1 MKQNFSSTQKIGPR
15 ESNLNQVID
24 VIQEDISGSSTRR
37 KYETFV
43 TGGIGPGVTSSIY
56 QTVYD
61 QDFTLQTA
69 NPILDFTM
77 GLYYHANRDNLVTK
91 GTGYTP
97 IVGSGQIVFD
107 STHTMMMREKVNVYR
122 QYAKML
128 LNNADAPF
136 TYQEDV
142 SGALIEPSTIVSNS
156 VIQDSTGVGI
166 SDMTCVIDA
175 ALFVNVK
182 RLFARDG
189 IRKETFAFRIYRHA
203 PLSNDGNQGF
213 TMSTFEPPYDYTDGD
228 TANHTPTSEPAA
240 GDQRANIFDR
250 GGDVFS
256 SEEGVQIIADLEAV
270 AKGVDEAHC
279 GHVSA
284 LRLAA
289 DPTKVVGLLYHEA
302 GIAVLNLG
310 GSTLSNSN
318 WSGTNKYNNS
328 NIAPER
334 DVGWGQSNDLWPIL
348 SPHDRINGLID
359 GMQEGLQNGTAFDGL
374 TQTAGEVFIGQAA
387 GSLQTD
393 PAYVAAASFYP
404 DLLVS
409 ASIDD
414 IVDHIGYT
422 RFSSGSLTGMAFQ
435 NETSIYSTIFFCT
448 AEASEFNQSN
458 NSTYTAIS
466 PSPDKTFITTV
477 LLYADQS
484 NEPVAVAKLNR
495 PIEKTPDSSLTVRV
509 RLDF

>member
-1 MKQNFSSTQKIGPR
+1 MKQNFSSNQKIGPR

-56 QTVYD
+56 QTIYD

-69 NPILDFTM
+69 NPILDMTI
-77 GLYYHANRDNLVTK
+77 GLYHHTNRSNLVNSAE
-91 GTGYTP
+91 TGYNLITS
-97 IVGSGQIVFD
+97 SGQLTFD

-128 LNNADAPF
+128 LGNADLPF
-136 TYQEDV
+136 SYSATN
-142 SGALIEPSTIVSNS
+142 SGQITQPSTFDISN
-156 VIQDSTGVGI
+156 IATADN
-166 SDMTCVIDA
+166 VIDA
-175 ALFVNVK
+175 ALFINVK

-189 IRKETFAFRIYRHA
+189 IRKETFAFRIYKHA
-203 PLSNDGNQGF
+203 PMSHDGQ
-213 TMSTFEPPYDYTDGD
+213 STVDMEAFEPPFNISDGNG
-228 TANHTPTSEPAA
+228 TNSNGATQEPASTA
-240 GDQRANIFDR
+240 QRQNIFDR

-256 SEEGVQIIADLEAV
+256 SEEGVEIIADLNAE
-270 AKGVDEAHC
+270 GFGIDEPQA

-284 LRLAA
+284 LKLAS
-289 DPTKVVGLLYHEA
+289 DPNKIVGLLYHEA
-302 GIAVLNLG
+302 GVAVLNLG
-310 GSTLSNSN
+310 GSTLVNTD
-318 WSGTNKYNNS
+318 WTGAGGYNDPNGS
-328 NIAPER
+328 YLNH
-334 DVGWGQSNDLWPIL
+334 DVGWGQQGGLHPVLI
-348 SPHDRINGLID
+348 PHDRINGLID
-359 GMQEGLQNGTAFDGL
+359 GMQENGAGTADGL
-374 TQTAGEVFIGQAA
+374 GLSQTGGQVYIGSGT
-387 GSLQTD
+387 GSSQTT
-393 PAYVAAASFYP
+393 PAYSTTATFYP

-458 NSTYTAIS
+458 NSTYTAIQ

-477 LLYADQS
+477 LLYANQT

>member
-1 MKQNFSSTQKIGPR
+1 
-15 ESNLNQVID
+15 
-24 VIQEDISGSSTRR
+24 
-37 KYETFV
+37 
-43 TGGIGPGVTSSIY
+43 
-56 QTVYD
+56 
-61 QDFTLQTA
+61 
-69 NPILDFTM
+69 
-77 GLYYHANRDNLVTK
+77 
-91 GTGYTP
+91 
-97 IVGSGQIVFD
+97 
-107 STHTMMMREKVNVYR
+107 MMREKVNVYR

-128 LNNADAPF
+128 LGRAHLPF
-136 TYQEDV
+136 AYSTTQT
-142 SGALIEPSTIVSNS
+142 GALEQPSTFDDSN
-156 VIQDSTGVGI
+156 IDTA
-166 SDMTCVIDA
+166 TNVIDA
-175 ALFVNVK
+175 ALFINVK

-189 IRKETFAFRIYRHA
+189 IRKETFAFRIYKHA
-203 PLSNDGNQGF
+203 PLSHDGQSGV
-213 TMSTFEPPYDYTDGD
+213 TMETFEPPFNVADGSLNQNA
-228 TANHTPTSEPAA
+228 TTEPVAA
-240 GDQRANIFDR
+240 WQRQNIFDR

-256 SEEGVQIIADLEAV
+256 SEEGVQIIADLEAEG
-270 AKGVDEAHC
+270 KGVDEANA

-284 LRLAA
+284 LKLAS

-310 GSTLSNSN
+310 GSTLANTN
-318 WSGTNKYNNS
+318 WTSGGYNDT
-328 NIAPER
+328 AGKTQH
-334 DVGWGQSNDLWPIL
+334 DVGWGQAGGLYPIL
-348 SPHDRINGLID
+348 NPHDRINGLID
-359 GMQEGLQNGTAFDGL
+359 GMQETGAGGATGLGL
-374 TQTAGEVFIGQAA
+374 TQTGGEVYIGSGT
-387 GSLQTD
+387 GSQQTA
-393 PAYVAAASFYP
+393 PNYNTTATFYP

-458 NSTYTAIS
+458 NSTYTAIE

-477 LLYADQS
+477 LLYANQT

>member
-1 MKQNFSSTQKIGPR
+1 MKQNFSSNQKIGPR

-56 QTVYD
+56 QTIYD

-69 NPILDFTM
+69 NPILDMTI
-77 GLYYHANRDNLVTK
+77 GLFHHADRNNLVNSTE
-91 GTGYTP
+91 TNYN
-97 IVGSGQIVFD
+97 VVQGSGQLTFD

-128 LNNADAPF
+128 LGNADLPF
-136 TYQEDV
+136 TY
-142 SGALIEPSTIVSNS
+142 STTNTGALEQPSTFIN
-156 VIQDSTGVGI
+156 QM
-166 SDMTCVIDA
+166 SDIGTATNVIDA
-175 ALFVNVK
+175 ALFINVK

-189 IRKETFAFRIYRHA
+189 IRKETFAFRIYKHA
-203 PLSNDGNQGF
+203 PMSHDGSNGV
-213 TMSTFEPPYDYTDGD
+213 TMETFEPPFDIATGNGTNPN
-228 TANHTPTSEPAA
+228 TATTEPAA
-240 GDQRANIFDR
+240 GDQRPNVFDR

-256 SEEGVQIIADLEAV
+256 SEEGVQIIADLEAEG
-270 AKGVDEAHC
+270 KGVDESHA

-284 LRLAA
+284 LKLAS
-289 DPTKVVGLLYHEA
+289 DPNLIVGLLYHEA

-310 GSTLSNSN
+310 GSTLANSN
-318 WSGTNKYNNS
+318 WTSGGYNDANGS
-328 NIAPER
+328 YSQH
-334 DVGWGQSNDLWPIL
+334 DVGWGQAGASGAGLYPIL
-348 SPHDRINGLID
+348 NPHDRINGLID
-359 GMQEGLQNGTAFDGL
+359 GMQESGAGNATGLNL
-374 TQTAGEVFIGQAA
+374 TQTGGEVYIGSGTGSSQTAPNYNTAA
-387 GSLQTD
+387 T
-393 PAYVAAASFYP
+393 FYP

-458 NSTYTAIS
+458 NSTYAAIS

-477 LLYADQS
+477 LLYANQT